1 MVYILSNER
10 SSYDLVTYDHENSLD
25 HRLFFDAF
33 PLGDVNGSL
42 NYVLNRKADIQ
53 RIKQFH
59 VIRSTGPDLVSN
71 KLRAI
76 IEQVAPFEA
85 EFFDVRVRYKDQY
98 IDGFSCI
105 NPLEKASCVNMERSE
120 YQRTNFDPFRP
131 DYTFYYTVLLP
142 ELPLRAQILRCAEQ
156 PTLIVVGEKIKAAC
170 VAAKLKRLT
179 FCRAVDI
186 TPHNRSL
193 CDRV

>member
-25 HRLFFDAF
+25 YRLFFDAM
-33 PLGDVNGSL
+33 PLGRIDGPLS
-42 NYVLNRKADIQ
+42 YVLNRKADLP

-59 VIRSTGPDLVSN
+59 LIRSTGPDLVSN
-71 KLRAI
+71 QLRAI
-76 IEQVAPFEA
+76 IEQAAPLEA
-85 EFFDVRVRYKDQY
+85 EFFDVRIRYKDEL
-98 IDGFSCI
+98 IEGFSCI
-105 NPLEKASCVNMERSE
+105 NPLDKVSCVNMERSE
-120 YQRTNFDPFRP
+120 YKRTSFDPLRP
-131 DYTFYYTVLLP
+131 GYTFYYTVLLP
-142 ELPLRAQILRCAEQ
+142 ELASRAQIVRCAEQ

-170 VAAKLKRLT
+170 VAAKLKRVT
-179 FCRAVDI
+179 FCRTVDL